1 MRVLVSKTAALL
13 LALFAGIAAAQPNS
27 SPIELTPGPAPAGLQ
42 SNDRARILIEGDPR
56 VVQARRSL
64 DAARERGVAL
74 TVGPNEWIAKAGTQR
89 RGYQSPGRS
98 VNEWSVGIERS
109 LRLGR
114 KAGLDRSL
122 GEMHVVL
129 AEAKVGEARHEAAR
143 ELAELTL
150 AIQAAQRTREL
161 WQEQVYFAQ
170 ANLDV
175 ATKRRRAGDAS
186 ALDQNI
192 ASGDLSEVR
201 RQFATASN
209 ELNKLQA
216 RFLARY
222 GQELIPSLAAGNPS
236 SLLASE
242 ESVWKERVLEQSDVL
257 KAAAHQTRIAELSA
271 ARAGADR
278 RPDPTIGVHA
288 ASEAGGSERIVGLTL
303 SIPLGGTYRS
313 ALHREAL
320 QQVEV
325 ARAALEQIRKE
336 LESEVAVTLAEV
348 RGSIERWRFSE
359 EAAVAAAQNAQLT
372 QRAFS
377 LGEADLQA
385 VLLARRQSVDA
396 ALASTQARADALR
409 ARYRLLIDAH
419 LIWNMHE
426 D

>member
-1 MRVLVSKTAALL
+1 MKVFVKTAAAL
-13 LALFAGIAAAQPNS
+13 LALLAGISAAQPTGTQS
-27 SPIELTPGPAPAGLQ
+27 EFAPAAAPAGLQ
-42 SNDRARILIEGDPR
+42 TNERARILIEGDPR
-56 VVQARRSL
+56 VVQARRGL

-89 RGYQSPGRS
+89 RRYENAGGS
-98 VNEWSVGIERS
+98 VNEWSVGVERS
-109 LRLGR
+109 LRLGG
-114 KAGLDRSL
+114 KAALDRSL
-122 GEMHVVL
+122 GEMHVAL
-129 AEAKVGEARHEAAR
+129 AEAKLSEARHEAAR

-161 WQEQVYFAQ
+161 WQEQLNFAQ

-175 ATKRRRAGDAS
+175 AIKRRRAGDAS

-201 RQFATASN
+201 RQFATASS
-209 ELNKLQA
+209 ELAKLQA
-216 RFLARY
+216 RFSARY
-222 GQELIPSLAAGNPS
+222 GQELVPNLAAGNPS
-236 SLLASE
+236 LLVPE
-242 ESVWKERVLEQSDVL
+242 EGAWKERVLEQSDVL

-271 ARAGADR
+271 ARAGSDR

-313 ALHREAL
+313 AVHREAL

-325 ARAALEQIRKE
+325 ARAALEQVRRD

-348 RGSIERWRFSE
+348 RGSAERWRFAE
-359 EAAVAAAQNAQLT
+359 EAAGAAAQNAQLS

-385 VLLARRQSVDA
+385 VLLARRQAVDA
-396 ALASTQARADALR
+396 ALASTQARVDALR

>member
-1 MRVLVSKTAALL
+1 MKSTVKTAAALL
-13 LALFAGIAAAQPNS
+13 LALLSGIAVAQTNSAAH
-27 SPIELTPGPAPAGLQ
+27 ELIPGPAPAGLQ
-42 SNDRARILIEGDPR
+42 PNERARILIEGDPR

-64 DAARERGVAL
+64 DAARERGVAR
-74 TVGPNEWIAKAGTQR
+74 TIGPHEWIAKAGTQR
-89 RGYQSPGRS
+89 RRYQNGGGS
-98 VNEWSVGIERS
+98 VNEWSVGMERT
-109 LRLGR
+109 LRLGT

-122 GEMHVVL
+122 GNMEVEL
-129 AEAKVGEARHEAAR
+129 AEANLGEARHDAAR
-143 ELAELTL
+143 DLAELTL
-150 AIQAAQRTREL
+150 SVQAAHRTRKL
-161 WQEQVYFAQ
+161 WQEQVDFAQ

-186 ALDQNI
+186 ALEQNI

-201 RQFATASN
+201 RQFATASS
-209 ELNKLQA
+209 ELTKLQA
-216 RFLARY
+216 RLSVRY
-222 GQELIPSLAAGNPS
+222 GQEIIPDLAGGTPSL
-236 SLLASE
+236 LTQE
-242 ESVWKERVLEQSDVL
+242 ESAWRERVLEQSDVL
-257 KAAAHQTRIAELSA
+257 KAAARQVKIAELGA

-288 ASEAGGSERIVGLTL
+288 GSEAGGSERIVGLTL

-325 ARAALEQIRKE
+325 ARAGLEQARRE
-336 LESEVAVTLAEV
+336 LESDVAVTLAEV
-348 RGSIERWRFSE
+348 RGSIERWRFAE
-359 EAAVAAAQNAQLT
+359 ESAGSAAQNAQLT

-385 VLLARRQSVDA
+385 VLLARRQAVDA
-396 ALASTQARADALR
+396 ALASTQARVDALR

>member
-1 MRVLVSKTAALL
+1 MKVLVNRAAALL
-13 LALFAGIAAAQPNS
+13 FALLAGAAAAQPNS
-27 SPIELTPGPAPAGLQ
+27 SPSELTPGPAPAGLQ
-42 SNDRARILIEGDPR
+42 ANDRARILIEGDPR
-56 VVQARRSL
+56 VVQARRGL

-74 TVGPNEWIAKAGTQR
+74 TVGPNEWTAKAGTQR
-89 RGYQSPGRS
+89 RRYQSPGGS

-109 LRLGR
+109 LRLGG

-129 AEAKVGEARHEAAR
+129 AEAKLGEARHEAAR

-161 WQEQVYFAQ
+161 WQEQVSFAQ

-201 RQFATASN
+201 RQFATASS
-209 ELNKLQA
+209 ELTKLQA
-216 RFLARY
+216 RFSARY
-222 GQELIPSLAAGNPS
+222 GQELMPKLAADTPSLLVP
-236 SLLASE
+236 E
-242 ESVWKERVLEQSDVL
+242 ESAWKERVLEQSEVL

-278 RPDPTIGVHA
+278 RPDPTVGVHA
-288 ASEAGGSERIVGLTL
+288 ASESGGSERIVGLTL
-303 SIPLGGTYRS
+303 SIPFGGTYRS

-325 ARAALEQIRKE
+325 ARAALEQARRE

-348 RGSIERWRFSE
+348 RGSIERWRFAE
-359 EAAVAAAQNAQLT
+359 ETSVAAAQNAQLS

-377 LGEADLQA
+377 LGEVDLQA
-385 VLLARRQSVDA
+385 VLLARRQAVDA
-396 ALASTQARADALR
+396 ALASSQARVDALR